1 MSFFREREILLK
13 RYLLGNS
20 PNPARNIFD
29 CNIMILT
36 AFVILYLFIRW
47 LVLNGY
53 FQGNNY
59 LVNEKGK
66 ITTTYEVITRNR
78 ELEYMFVSLTLM
90 FFVFNY
96 TCFVLQPKLWREMT
110 FGEASVMAF
119 VMIVTSIFWMFF
131 SEVKS
136 LRGSLTKSSYQTWD
150 LPRFVL
156 YGGLFIIYFL
166 GVYWQY
172 RDLPSIEYKRI
183 YILAMGTFLMC
194 LVLAT
199 ILDIGF
205 HLHHSV
211 AGIILPLFFPLG
223 NFTGLLIRGF
233 LFGLFLHGAASYNIA
248 IEDLIS

>member
-1 MSFFREREILLK
+1 MSFFHDQKMQFR
-13 RYLLGNS
+13 RYLLVNS
-20 PNPARNIFD
+20 PTPARNIFD
-29 CNIMILT
+29 CNITILT
-36 AFVILYLFIRW
+36 AFVLLYLFIRW

-53 FQGNNY
+53 FKGNNY

-78 ELEYMFVSLTLM
+78 ELEYMFVSIALM

-96 TCFVLQPKLWREMT
+96 TCFVLQPKLFREMT
-110 FGEASVMAF
+110 FEEASIMTLI
-119 VMIVTSIFWMFF
+119 MIGTSIFWMFF
-131 SEVKS
+131 SEVQS
-136 LRGSLTKSSYQTWD
+136 LRGSLTKASYETWD
-150 LPRFVL
+150 LSRFVL
-156 YGGLFIIYFL
+156 FGGLFIIYFL

-172 RDLPSIEYKRI
+172 KDLPSVEHKRT
-183 YILAMGTFLMC
+183 YVLAMATFLLC
-194 LVLAT
+194 LVLAI

-223 NFTGLLIRGF
+223 NLTGLCIRGF

-248 IEDLIS
+248 MEDLVS